1 MYFPYLRGKQYEL
14 LALKDFSQMSP
25 NNAKIIPV
33 IEPVKSQ
40 VNGLNSALEALR
52 DNAMRFA
59 VILNPKDGDFKKD
72 RDNDIFPKLNT
83 LQEDRESWIPA
94 YFYKGYPDLLLSHAE
109 NHNFRHFM
117 VVFPDGVN
125 IHNQEIARLLA
136 DEKVEYV
143 MLGNPSKVA
152 LTTLGQMGKKV
163 ILLDGHFEP
172 QTKNADYALASDEFF
187 SDDFVSYKEK
197 GFFGFSDYTALPKVF
212 SEGGSLPYA
221 IAIHLT
227 YQKSPEEIFVHHFVS
242 DNNIDQ
248 SNIRGKFH
256 EAAVKIGP
264 FYKEGG
270 YQETSAVIELIDK
283 ASDVAG
289 YPGLGYIKK
298 LSIKNQLELI
308 DRLITE

>member
-163 ILLDGHFEP
+163 ILLNGHFEP
-172 QTKNADYALASDEFF
+172 QTKMRTML
-187 SDDFVSYKEK
+187 
-197 GFFGFSDYTALPKVF
+197 
-212 SEGGSLPYA
+212 
-221 IAIHLT
+221 
-227 YQKSPEEIFVHHFVS
+227 
-242 DNNIDQ
+242 
-248 SNIRGKFH
+248 
-256 EAAVKIGP
+256 
-264 FYKEGG
+264 
-270 YQETSAVIELIDK
+270 
-283 ASDVAG
+283 
-289 YPGLGYIKK
+289 
-298 LSIKNQLELI
+298 
-308 DRLITE
+308 

>member
-1 MYFPYLRGKQYEL
+1 
-14 LALKDFSQMSP
+14 
-25 NNAKIIPV
+25 
-33 IEPVKSQ
+33 
-40 VNGLNSALEALR
+40 
-52 DNAMRFA
+52 
-59 VILNPKDGDFKKD
+59 
-72 RDNDIFPKLNT
+72 
-83 LQEDRESWIPA
+83 
-94 YFYKGYPDLLLSHAE
+94 
-109 NHNFRHFM
+109 M

-163 ILLDGHFEP
+163 ILLNGHFEP

-298 LSIKNQLELI
+298 LSIKNHLELI